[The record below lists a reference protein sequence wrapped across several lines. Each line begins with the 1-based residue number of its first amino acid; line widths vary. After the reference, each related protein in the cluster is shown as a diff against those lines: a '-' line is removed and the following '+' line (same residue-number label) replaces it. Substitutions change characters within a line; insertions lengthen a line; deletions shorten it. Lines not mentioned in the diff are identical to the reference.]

1 MAKKQGWEE
10 NFILNPRILMYM
22 QTMSICEHMYKDVT
36 IWPIKASQ
44 VVLMAKNPLA
54 NARDTGD
61 AGQIPGQ
68 EDPLEEEMA
77 THSRILAWRIPW
89 TEEPGGLQSMGSQRV
104 NATVGLSTCA
114 NMAYSIIIKQNNY
127 D

>member
-1 MAKKQGWEE
+1 
-10 NFILNPRILMYM
+10 
-22 QTMSICEHMYKDVT
+22 
-36 IWPIKASQ
+36 
-44 VVLMAKNPLA
+44 
-54 NARDTGD
+54 
-61 AGQIPGQ
+61 
-68 EDPLEEEMA
+68 MA

-104 NATVGLSTCA
+104 NATVGLSMCA